1 MTRRLPRKFLLDE
14 RGERE
19 ICLFVARREWHVR
32 RRARA
37 SERGVPARPLS
48 CPETPS
54 RAVGCRHV
62 VKDSEGAGSSVGL
75 MELEDGAL

>member
-1 MTRRLPRKFLLDE
+1 M
-14 RGERE
+14 
-19 ICLFVARREWHVR
+19 R

-37 SERGVPARPLS
+37 SERGGPARPLS

-54 RAVGCRHV
+54 RAAGCRHV